1 MTVEAYTFE
10 TWQVVVIG
18 VIVVLEVILKGL
30 ALWKAARNDQSV
42 WFTVLLVLNTAGVL
56 PLLYLLFSKPNTDK

>member
-1 MTVEAYTFE
+1 MTVEAYTLE
-10 TWQVVVIG
+10 TWQIVAIG
-18 VIVVLEVILKGL
+18 AAVVLEVILKGL

-56 PLLYLLFSKPNTDK
+56 PLLYLLFSKSNDDE

>member
-1 MTVEAYTFE
+1 MTIEAYTLE
-10 TWQVVVIG
+10 TWQIAVIG
-18 VIVVLEVILKGL
+18 AVVVLEVILKGL

-56 PLLYLLFSKPNTDK
+56 PLLYLLFSKSDSDK

>member
-1 MTVEAYTFE
+1 MTIEAYTFE

-18 VIVVLEVILKGL
+18 VAVILEVILKGL

-56 PLLYLLFSKPNTDK
+56 PLLYLLFSKSNTDK